1 MRLESRRRKDLEERK
16 YERGKGETIEG
27 CEGEGRVRKTYN
39 NICGMGRVR
48 TTYSNI
54 WGKTEGC

>member
-16 YERGKGETIEG
+16 YKRGKVDMIED
-27 CEGEGRVRKTYN
+27 CEGEGRVRKTYH
-39 NICGMGRVR
+39 
-48 TTYSNI
+48 NI

>member
-16 YERGKGETIEG
+16 YKREKGETVEG

-39 NICGMGRVR
+39 NICGMIEGRVEER
-48 TTYSNI
+48 
-54 WGKTEGC
+54 GE